1 MRGRDLRE
9 SPRKRVGADGA
20 GASVARVLV
29 ASIALAMTS
38 AGCLDEIEPLNAEVG
53 EPVAARCIGAD
64 SDPDISVGFRADVL
78 PILMRNEPG
87 RAGCSCHQPTAMVR
101 IGIDVGGLD
110 LSSYA
115 GLSAGGVNS
124 RGTVFI
130 PGDPCN
136 SIIIQKTGQGPPFG
150 SRMPFNG
157 PPFLTDVERQTLI
170 DWIAEGAN
178 DN

>member
-1 MRGRDLRE
+1 MR
-9 SPRKRVGADGA
+9 PRSNDV
-20 GASVARVLV
+20 VAALGVCAVLLF
-29 ASIALAMTS
+29 AT
-38 AGCLDEIEPLNAEVG
+38 GCLDAIEPLNAEVG

-64 SDPDISVGFRADVL
+64 SDPDVSISFRADIL
-78 PILMRNEPG
+78 PILTRNEPG
-87 RAGCSCHQPTAMVR
+87 VAGCSCHQPTSTNR

-110 LSSYA
+110 LSSFA

-124 RGTVFI
+124 RGSVFV

-136 SIIIQKTGQGPPFG
+136 SVMVQKTGQGPPFG

-157 PPFLTDVERQTLI
+157 PPFLTDTERQAVI